1 MRKESYHHPLQDIQ
15 GGHGGLG
22 FFQQC
27 CKCKA
32 SPWALAGELG
42 RGVTGRQMGKE
53 GLVVAA
59 ALLLSATEVALGDAK
74 KPTPELKRL
83 WKIKSSIWK

>member
-1 MRKESYHHPLQDIQ
+1 MSRED
-15 GGHGGLG
+15 GEAWGFLG
-22 FFQQC
+22 QP

-32 SPWALAGELG
+32 SPRALAGELA
-42 RGVTGRQMGKE
+42 RGVTGHWVGKE

-59 ALLLSATEVALGDAK
+59 ALLLSAPEVALGDAK